1 MKKTFLSKKLSVLVL
16 AFLLVVSAFGVSSV
30 AYAAADNSVTVVF
43 QTESIND
50 SGDAYFIAKPMT
62 LNVTPGYAATID
74 SRMTNDTSV
83 LSSTQVSVLD
93 VLYAAHEAIYGSSF
107 TNNPT
112 EYIDGNVYDYEYGHS
127 VYITKIFEQEMGGTG
142 SSGIMFAVN
151 DVQPHSDQI
160 QEWEYNGETTTG
172 YVTYAAS
179 QSVVQDGDVINF
191 FAMQDASYQ
200 DLYVQFYDGETA
212 DAAEPTREITAVAD
226 VERYVWLKSYE
237 FFNDGYKTSWNYT
250 VLSDTNADIMEI
262 CDVAGNAYQATLE
275 TPTHFSATFA
285 DGRKNDTA
293 SARRVKL
300 TFSTPGTYYISAKAP
315 AGQTPLTPAYLKVVV
330 TAK

>member
-1 MKKTFLSKKLSVLVL
+1 MNQIFKMKKLSVLVL

-30 AYAAADNSVTVVF
+30 AYATADNSVTVVF
-43 QTESIND
+43 QTESINS

-74 SRMTNDTSV
+74 SNMTNDTNV

-93 VLYAAHEAIYGSSF
+93 VLYAAHTAIYGSSF

-151 DVQPHSDQI
+151 DLQPHSDQI
-160 QEWEYNGETTTG
+160 QEWEYNGEITTG

-179 QSVVQDGDVINF
+179 QSMVQDGDVINF
-191 FAMQDASYQ
+191 FAMQDANYQ
-200 DLYVQFYDGETA
+200 DLYAQFYDGNDSDTA
-212 DAAEPTREITAVAD
+212 TATRTLNARRGD
-226 VERYVWLKSYE
+226 TKTLWLKSYE

-250 VLSDTNADIMEI
+250 VLNGNQAQIMQI
-262 CDVAGNAYQATLE
+262 CDAAGNDYQATLE
-275 TPTHFSATFA
+275 NPDASKLGISFDKNTGKLDITFKA
-285 DGRKNDTA
+285 A
-293 SARRVKL
+293 
-300 TFSTPGTYYISAKAP
+300 GTYYLSAKAV

-330 TAK
+330 S